1 MKRYFILLAAAMVC
15 SASVWAVMATPEP
28 IVKTQADGSTIT
40 LKLVGD
46 EFHSYYTS
54 MDGSPLRLSES
65 GMWVKDASVAVMP
78 EKARKARRV
87 AQQKEFAATFPLTG
101 SPHSVVILVNFSD
114 QQFRY
119 TREDFDRM
127 LNVSGYSENGG
138 VGSARDYFI
147 ASSDSIFSPIFDCY
161 GPITLSRNSAYYD
174 QHTSAMIVEA
184 CNKVSDEL
192 GIDMSIYDTNND
204 GRLDN
209 VFVYYAGHN
218 EAEGGAS
225 TTIWPHRSIVQ
236 SGDRVNGKLIY
247 DYACT
252 SELRGSAGTS
262 MCGIGTFCH
271 EFGHVLGLPDYY
283 DTGDGSDQYT
293 IGSWDIMCSGSYN
306 GNGKTPPTYTAGERF
321 ELGWVTPVQ
330 LTDAGVYTLEPIE
343 NGKKQIYLI
352 ANETHNLSWESASPN
367 EYWLLENRQNV
378 GWDRHSTSLPGT
390 GLLIWHVDYSASAW
404 GNNSPNNSIP
414 LRYDIEEAGGVR
426 GYATASDPFPGTK
439 GVTTFTPML
448 HNGTIV
454 EQPLTDIT
462 EVDKNITFT
471 FKSSGFMFLPA
482 ELPIIQS
489 TYNPD
494 TKKAHTPGSKV
505 RIVGTGLDPQ
515 VAATISVSGSGFT
528 ISQDSINWR
537 SSVSADVNADS
548 TLEADIYVRYA
559 PKKQVC
565 DIQRGS
571 ITVRHNTSVGTLAVR
586 ATSPR
591 PNLIEAPTIDSVVDV
606 TPTTFKVHWIPQ
618 ADAEEYYV
626 TLYHMEEGRESE
638 TESFEGF
645 DEEANVA
652 ETGWYTS
659 FYRTTTKAKED
670 GAVSMWFKENG
681 EHLISPIFPMPVVEL
696 SMWLNAPATTDSE
709 VGLLH
714 LIGFSDKGIDT
725 LDVIHISKNTKKFT
739 YTQTFTEEQGYRRF
753 RLAYTSIGGEGLC
766 LDAFTT
772 TFDHKA
778 IYTYKGRE
786 RVVRPQD
793 LEEQDPYTIFY
804 AYDLTPKTEY
814 YVRLQCAEAK
824 GCEEHLSALSEPF
837 VIFTPTG
844 EAADSK
850 HLTLAYDSINYD
862 PAQHV
867 IYLPQSLT
875 DGQVNIYS
883 AEGELIK
890 SIPISA
896 TYNVIPLNDTEF
908 QQGAIY
914 IVKYLPNG
922 TMGRKT
928 PWIKILFH

>member
-1 MKRYFILLAAAMVC
+1 MKRYLILLAAAMVC

-28 IVKTQADGSTIT
+28 IVKKQADGSTIT
-40 LKLVGD
+40 VRLVGD

-54 MDGSPLRLSES
+54 MDGSPLRLNER
-65 GMWVKDASVAVMP
+65 GMWIEDASVAIMP
-78 EKARKARRV
+78 EKARQARRI

-101 SPHSVVILVNFSD
+101 SPHSIVILVNFSD
-114 QQFRY
+114 QKFQY
-119 TREDFDRM
+119 TREDFERM

-161 GPITLSRNSAYYD
+161 GPVTLSRNSAYYD

-184 CNKVSDEL
+184 CGKVSDDL
-192 GIDMSIYDTNND
+192 GIDMSIYDTNDD

-218 EAEGGAS
+218 EAEGGSS

-236 SGDRVNGKLIY
+236 TGDRVNGKLIY

-283 DTGDGSDQYT
+283 DTADNTDQYT

-330 LTDAGVYTLEPIE
+330 LTDAGQYTLEPIE

-352 ANETHNLSWESASPN
+352 AKEPHNLSWGSASPS

-404 GNNSPNNSIP
+404 GNNSPNNSTP

-426 GYATASDPFPGTK
+426 GYASGSDPYPGTK
-439 GVTTFTPML
+439 NVTTFTPTL

-462 EVDKNITFT
+462 EVNQNIIFT

-482 ELPIIQS
+482 EMPLIES
-489 TYNPD
+489 TYNTD
-494 TKKAHTPGSKV
+494 TKRAETPAQKV
-505 RIVGTGLDPQ
+505 RIVGTSLDPEI
-515 VAATISVSGSGFT
+515 AATISVSGSGFS
-528 ISQDSINWR
+528 ISPDSLSWTT
-537 SSVSADVNADS
+537 SLSASVTADS
-548 TLEADIYVRYA
+548 VLETDVYVRYA
-559 PKKQVC
+559 PRKQVC
-565 DIQRGS
+565 DIQRGTLS
-571 ITVRHNTSVGTLAVR
+571 VRHDKSVSTLAIR
-586 ATSPR
+586 GISPR
-591 PNLIEAPTIDSVVDV
+591 PTLIEAPAISSIENL
-606 TPTTFKVHWIPQ
+606 TPTTFKVRWTPQ
-618 ADAEEYYV
+618 EDAEEYYV
-626 TLYHMEEGRESE
+626 TLYHMEEGRES
-638 TESFEGF
+638 TVESFENF
-645 DEEANVA
+645 DEETGVA

-659 FYRTTTKAKED
+659 FYRTTTKAKESC
-670 GAVSMWFKENG
+670 AVSLWFKENG
-681 EHLISPIFPMPVVEL
+681 ERIISPIYTMPVVEL

-709 VGLLH
+709 VGFFTLL
-714 LIGFSDKGIDT
+714 GYSDAGVDT
-725 LDVIHISKNTKKFT
+725 LDIIQVTKNTKRYT
-739 YTQTFTEEQGYRRF
+739 YTRSFTEEEGYRRF
-753 RLAYTSIGGEGLC
+753 ELSYTSIGGEGTC

-772 TFDHKA
+772 TFNHKTV
-778 IYTYKGRE
+778 YLYKGRE
-786 RVVRPQD
+786 RTIAPQD
-793 LEEQDPYTIFY
+793 LEDQERYTFFN
-804 AYDLTPKTEY
+804 AYDLKPNTGY
-814 YVRLQCAEAK
+814 YISLQCSENK
-824 GCEEHLSALSEPF
+824 GCEEHLSSLSMPYL
-837 VIFTPTG
+837 IFTPEG
-844 EAADSK
+844 EAADSRR
-850 HLTLAYDSINYD
+850 LTLAYDSIQYD

-875 DGQVNIYS
+875 DGQVNIYTT
-883 AEGELIK
+883 EGELVK
-890 SIPISA
+890 SIPVSA
-896 TYNVIPLNDTEF
+896 NYNIVPLNAADF
-908 QQGAIY
+908 LHGAVY

-922 TMGRKT
+922 GMGRKT
-928 PWIKILFH
+928 PWIKIRFI